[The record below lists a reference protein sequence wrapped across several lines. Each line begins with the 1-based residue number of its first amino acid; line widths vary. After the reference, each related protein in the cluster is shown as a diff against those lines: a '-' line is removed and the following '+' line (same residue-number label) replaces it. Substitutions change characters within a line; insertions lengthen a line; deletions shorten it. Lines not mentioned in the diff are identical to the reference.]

1 MVSDKGTEKAQT
13 TIVWPDGTPDS
24 VGIRGTFGIDAQQW
38 WQETIELRKTEAD
51 RYSVELDL
59 PPGKYE
65 FKFVINNTDWRVNS
79 QMYDSVDDGSG
90 NTNNVLEVV
99 APSNSRSNSNVE
111 SKSSK
116 ASSKTAHT
124 GEQAQAQEQKHE
136 QKHEHEHEHQNGH
149 SNRHNHDHDQGLD
162 PKNNQD
168 QDQGQGQSL
177 ASGPYTD
184 IKEDSQKASEQTPLL
199 GVGSSKGASKA
210 RTSFDTDAE
219 LESQSGSTS
228 EQDEGRAEDSE
239 DGSGSVGSWRNKAR
253 RYIICAAAVLAIAA
267 LGLTGG
273 MLYS

>member
-1 MVSDKGTEKAQT
+1 MVSDKSTEKAQT

-24 VGIRGTFGIDAQQW
+24 VGIRGTFGMDAQQW
-38 WQETIELRKTEAD
+38 WQETIELRKTAAD

-59 PPGKYE
+59 LPGKYE

-99 APSNSRSNSNVE
+99 APSSSRSNSNSNAE

-116 ASSKTAHT
+116 ASSKAAHT
-124 GEQAQAQEQKHE
+124 GEQAQAQEQK
-136 QKHEHEHEHQNGH
+136 HEHQNGH

-168 QDQGQGQSL
+168 QDQDQGQGQGQSL
-177 ASGPYTD
+177 ASDPYTD

-219 LESQSGSTS
+219 LESQSGSTD
-228 EQDEGRAEDSE
+228 EQDEGRAEGGE
-239 DGSGSVGSWRNKAR
+239 GGSGSVGSWRNKAR

>member
-1 MVSDKGTEKAQT
+1 MVSDKSTEKAQT
-13 TIVWPDGTPDS
+13 TIVWPDGTPDR
-24 VGIRGTFGIDAQQW
+24 VGIRGTFGVDAQQW
-38 WQETIELRKTEAD
+38 WQETIELRKTAAD

-99 APSNSRSNSNVE
+99 APSSRSNSNSNSNSNSE

-124 GEQAQAQEQKHE
+124 AEQAQEQK
-136 QKHEHEHEHQNGH
+136 HEHQNGH

-162 PKNNQD
+162 PTNN

-177 ASGPYTD
+177 ASDPYTD

-219 LESQSGSTS
+219 LESQSGSTG

-239 DGSGSVGSWRNKAR
+239 DGSDGVGSWRNKAR

>member
-1 MVSDKGTEKAQT
+1 
-13 TIVWPDGTPDS
+13 
-24 VGIRGTFGIDAQQW
+24 
-38 WQETIELRKTEAD
+38 LRKTAAD

-90 NTNNVLEVV
+90 NTNNVLEV
-99 APSNSRSNSNVE
+99 
-111 SKSSK
+111 
-116 ASSKTAHT
+116 
-124 GEQAQAQEQKHE
+124 
-136 QKHEHEHEHQNGH
+136 
-149 SNRHNHDHDQGLD
+149 
-162 PKNNQD
+162 
-168 QDQGQGQSL
+168 SL
-177 ASGPYTD
+177 ASDPYTD

-219 LESQSGSTS
+219 LESQSGSTG

-239 DGSGSVGSWRNKAR
+239 DGSDGVGSWRNKAR